1 MDIFSVLLY
10 HIFLKFST
18 IWPFCNLFFNL
29 RAVFAEKYYFFKKKL
44 VFFLNYIIFFIFL
57 QKILKKMAKN

>member
-1 MDIFSVLLY
+1 MAILQLIFQ
-10 HIFLKFST
+10 FAGG
-18 IWPFCNLFFNL
+18 FCGKIL
-29 RAVFAEKYYFFKKKL
+29 FFKKKL